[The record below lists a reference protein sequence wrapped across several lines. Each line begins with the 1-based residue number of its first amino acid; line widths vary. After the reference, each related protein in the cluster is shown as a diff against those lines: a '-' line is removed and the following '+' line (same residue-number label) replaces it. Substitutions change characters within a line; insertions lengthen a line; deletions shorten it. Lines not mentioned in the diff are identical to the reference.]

1 MPGTLLK
8 HVVLWSVFVLPWA
21 SEAGGQA
28 AESAKP
34 LRIIAFGAH
43 PDDAEFKVGG
53 TTIKWVAQGHKV
65 KLVSMTNG
73 DLGHFTISGGAL
85 AKRRTEEAREA
96 DKVLGAESQVVD
108 IHDGELMPS
117 LENRKLMSRLIEE
130 WQADVVLSHRPY
142 DYNPDHRYVGV
153 LAHDSAFMVSVPFY
167 TPDTPATENNPIYLH
182 YSDFF
187 EKPSPFQPDIIVAI
201 DDVFEK
207 KIEAIDKLVS
217 QVYEVSWANLGRE
230 RLETVRS
237 VPKDP
242 AARRAWLAEKHG
254 ARYGAVADRYR
265 DALIRWYGPE
275 KGRAVKYAEAFEIC
289 QYGRRPTE
297 EELNQLF
304 PFSAK

>member
-1 MPGTLLK
+1 MAIWAISRCLG
-8 HVVLWSVFVLPWA
+8 VLWPSVGPKEVR
-21 SEAGGQA
+21 EAG
-28 AESAKP
+28 
-34 LRIIAFGAH
+34 R
-43 PDDAEFKVGG
+43 
-53 TTIKWVAQGHKV
+53 
-65 KLVSMTNG
+65 
-73 DLGHFTISGGAL
+73 
-85 AKRRTEEAREA
+85 
-96 DKVLGAESQVVD
+96 VLGAESQVID
-108 IHDGELMPS
+108 IHDGELMPT

-153 LAHDSAFMVSVPFY
+153 LADDTAFMVSVPFY
-167 TPDTPATENNPIYLH
+167 TPDTPATEDNPVYLH

-187 EKPSPFQPDIIVAI
+187 ELPYPFQPDIIVAI

-207 KIEAIDKLVS
+207 KIDAINKLVS
-217 QVYEVSWANLGRE
+217 QVYEVSWANLGKE

-254 ARYGAVADRYR
+254 ARYAAVADRYR
-265 DALIRWYGPE
+265 DALIHWYGPE

-297 EELNQLF
+297 EELRQLF
-304 PFSAK
+304 PLFAN